1 MRVATV
7 CRRVCHINGLISES
21 VVDGSFFIFE
31 FIYLFGWSVI
41 SNTLLLWKKKGYPYT
56 ASGWDELKNT
66 PPRNAYYNHY
76 QM

>member
-41 SNTLLLWKKKGYPYT
+41 SNTLLLWKKKRISIHCLGL
-56 ASGWDELKNT
+56 G
-66 PPRNAYYNHY
+66 
-76 QM
+76 